1 MALRSEVCPVGKDR
15 SHVPGMQT
23 SALALPAAAIG
34 GLHVVSGDVASAD
47 AAQARA
53 TTCAD
58 IL

>member
-1 MALRSEVCPVGKDR
+1 
-15 SHVPGMQT
+15 
-23 SALALPAAAIG
+23 LALPAAAIE
-34 GLHVVSGDVASAD
+34 GLHVGRCDVASAD